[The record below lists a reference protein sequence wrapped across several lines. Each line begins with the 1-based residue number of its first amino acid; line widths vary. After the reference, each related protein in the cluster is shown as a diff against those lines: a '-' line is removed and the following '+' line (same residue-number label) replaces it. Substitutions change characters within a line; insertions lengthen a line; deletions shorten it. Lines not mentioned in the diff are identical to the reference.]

1 MKTAKNTL
9 KIAGLGL
16 FTLMAA
22 ACNTVAGAGE
32 DIQAG
37 GDVVEDTADAAGI
50 RSLEACPRGRSRCDH
65 HQVREGRGKL
75 GWEGVGWGGQL
86 PAL

>member
-1 MKTAKNTL
+1 MKTAKNAM

-37 GDVVEDTADAAGI
+37 GNAIEDSADEVKEEM
-50 RSLEACPRGRSRCDH
+50 SN
-65 HQVREGRGKL
+65 
-75 GWEGVGWGGQL
+75 
-86 PAL
+86 

>member
-1 MKTAKNTL
+1 MKKCSLKKFRNIHLVRALDAAWFNGKEMFMKTAKNAL
-9 KIAGLGL
+9 KLAGLGL

-37 GDVVEDTADAAGI
+37 GSAIEDTADEVKEEM
-50 RSLEACPRGRSRCDH
+50 SN
-65 HQVREGRGKL
+65 
-75 GWEGVGWGGQL
+75 
-86 PAL
+86 

>member
-37 GDVVEDTADAAGI
+37 GDVVEDTADEVKEEM
-50 RSLEACPRGRSRCDH
+50 SN
-65 HQVREGRGKL
+65 
-75 GWEGVGWGGQL
+75 
-86 PAL
+86 